1 MNDPQGTTG
10 HCDQYS
16 EKPVRGG
23 GLPGRLVL
31 AACFSVAA
39 AACVQDS
46 AAIGLVVGGEVF
58 RVEQAV
64 TPEQR
69 REGLMYRDRLGEREG
84 MLFVFDEEQMLTF
97 WMRNTSLALSIAF
110 IDARGVIVHI
120 TDMVP
125 FSEVPVSSRVPARF
139 ALEVN
144 QGAFERAGVAVG
156 DLVELPAA
164 LR

>member
-1 MNDPQGTTG
+1 M
-10 HCDQYS
+10 
-16 EKPVRGG
+16 RGIR
-23 GLPGRLVL
+23 LPGWLLLMAWLSV
-31 AACFSVAA
+31 VAA
-39 AACVQDS
+39 ACSTDEGRIRLTVAGQQFD
-46 AAIGLVVGGEVF
+46 
-58 RVEQAV
+58 VEMAV

-84 MLFVFDEEQMLTF
+84 MLFVFEQEEMLSF
-97 WMRNTSLALSIAF
+97 WMRNTPLPLSIAF

-125 FSEVPVSSRVPARF
+125 FSEVPVSSQFPARF

-144 QGAFERAGVAVG
+144 QGAFARAGVAVG
-156 DLVELPAA
+156 DLVELPAG